1 VGQATSA
8 RSYASSIAGDGWATN
23 TGSGALAL
31 AMPSGPNSRARANAR
46 VDTPLASAT
55 TADSSWEVAL
65 L

>member
-1 VGQATSA
+1 MAWDGCAT
-8 RSYASSIAGDGWATN
+8 T

-46 VDTPLASAT
+46 VDWPVASAT
-55 TADSSWEVAL
+55 IADSSWEVAL